1 MGKSSSLASSF
12 AEEFQLLSVCGVWI
26 LVRCGKHYIIV
37 WYILILF
44 ACFFFVEGERRW
56 KMSKRQSELAISRP
70 EKRGK
75 VNNCSPA
82 PRLTKQQ
89 LFIVKFVESDWCP
102 TAPDLGRCHCSCA
115 AWRCLTVAEQ
125 SVPSWTSTQR
135 HFYWAQLSTVEH
147 TIFNVHIR
155 SYTYI
160 TYFVCV
166 CSLVASFFCG
176 PFWQGLCLG
185 RYCWSLAR
193 MRFDMAVGHYPWFWL
208 VDCDGLT
215 VKFGSFWR
223 DWTECLMSTW

>member
-12 AEEFQLLSVCGVWI
+12 AEEFQLLSVCDVWI

-37 WYILILF
+37 WYCLHAFSLLK
-44 ACFFFVEGERRW
+44 VKEGEKCPRD
-56 KMSKRQSELAISRP
+56 SQNLQSVDPKKE
-70 EKRGK
+70 EKRTI
-75 VNNCSPA
+75 VLHHAWPSVE
-82 PRLTKQQ
+82 
-89 LFIVKFVESDWCP
+89 FIVKFVESDWCP

-135 HFYWAQLSTVEH
+135 HFCWAQLSTVEPLS
-147 TIFNVHIR
+147 TQYSMYIYDIIR

-193 MRFDMAVGHYPWFWL
+193 MRFDMAVGHYPWSWL

-223 DWTECLMSTW
+223 DWTEYLID